1 MCDQS
6 APQVVSTIFGREGI
20 GGAGERKNYTLYSMV
35 SSQPCIE
42 WYGERGITRS
52 RRKATNG
59 EDLHGRRRP

>member
-6 APQVVSTIFGREGI
+6 APQVVSTIFGREGR
-20 GGAGERKNYTLYSMV
+20 GGGERKNYTLYSMV
-35 SSQPCIE
+35 TSQPRIE
-42 WYGERGITRS
+42 WYGEKGGITRS